1 MKIRMD
7 FVTNSSSSSFIC
19 IKLKT
24 RELEE
29 KVLAENNMSY
39 ETIEVQYE
47 DSYIEQIPLKGNL
60 TASVGEC
67 GDVNYIGK
75 DLGEDDLRNQTLTQI
90 IDAMVCDFNNV
101 YDLDINKNDIEFDY
115 GEVSR
120 G

>member
-1 MKIRMD
+1 MKVRLD

-19 IKLKT
+19 IKLRS

-47 DSYIEQIPLKGNL
+47 DSYVEQILLKGNL
-60 TASVGEC
+60 SVSVGEC
-67 GDVNYIGK
+67 GDVNYIGM
-75 DLGEDDLRNQTLTQI
+75 DLDEEDLRNQTLTQI
-90 IDAMVCDFNNV
+90 IDAMVSEFNNV
-101 YDLDINKNDIEFDY
+101 YELDIHQNDLEFDY